1 MPEFETYVD
10 VDVDDFLSEC
20 SPREKE
26 ELIDAL
32 VEDGWVVRVAPKG
45 VIPEERLPSIP
56 EIEWQ
61 ELVNKLS
68 SVRITIHQEDEDQI
82 REILKKY

>member
-61 ELVNKLS
+61 EMCNKLS
-68 SVRITIHQEDEDQI
+68 NIRHMISLEDEETIKQ
-82 REILKKY
+82 ILKKF

>member
-20 SPREKE
+20 SLREKE

-32 VEDGWVVRVAPKG
+32 VEDGWVVRVSTKG

-56 EIEWQ
+56 ELEWQ
-61 ELVNKLS
+61 EMCNKLS
-68 SVRITIHQEDEDQI
+68 SIRHIISTEDEETIKQ
-82 REILKKY
+82 ILKKF

>member
-61 ELVNKLS
+61 EMCNKLS
-68 SVRITIHQEDEDQI
+68 NIRHMISLVDEETIKQI
-82 REILKKY
+82 IKKF

>member
-10 VDVDDFLSEC
+10 VDVDDFLSAL
-20 SPREKE
+20 STRETD

-45 VIPEERLPSIP
+45 VVPEDHLPSIP
-56 EIEWQ
+56 ELEWK
-61 ELVNKLS
+61 EMCNKLS
-68 SVRITIHQEDEDQI
+68 IIRLQISSEDEQTIRQI
-82 REILKKY
+82 ISKF

>member
-61 ELVNKLS
+61 EMCNKLS
-68 SVRITIHQEDEDQI
+68 NIRHMISLEDEETIKQI
-82 REILKKY
+82 IKKF

>member
-10 VDVDDFLSEC
+10 VDVDDFLSAL
-20 SPREKE
+20 STRETD

-45 VIPEERLPSIP
+45 VVPEDHLPSIP
-56 EIEWQ
+56 ELEWQ
-61 ELVNKLS
+61 EMCNKLS
-68 SVRITIHQEDEDQI
+68 NIRLQISSQDEQTIRQI
-82 REILKKY
+82 ISKF

>member
-10 VDVDDFLSEC
+10 VDVDDFFHEC
-20 SPREKE
+20 SSREKE
-26 ELIDAL
+26 ELIDIL
-32 VEDGWVVRVAPKG
+32 VDGGYVQRVAPRGTDPQEKQ
-45 VIPEERLPSIP
+45 PSIP
-56 EIEWQ
+56 ELEWQ

-68 SVRITIHQEDEDQI
+68 SVRITIRQEDEDII

>member
-61 ELVNKLS
+61 EMCNKLS
-68 SVRITIHQEDEDQI
+68 TIRHMISLEDEEAIKQ
-82 REILKKY
+82 ILKKF

>member
-56 EIEWQ
+56 ELEWQ
-61 ELVNKLS
+61 ELTNKLS
-68 SVRITIHQEDEDQI
+68 RIRLMISSEDEQTI
-82 REILKKY
+82 RNILSKF

>member
-56 EIEWQ
+56 EIDWQ

-68 SVRITIHQEDEDQI
+68 SVRITIRQEDEDQI

>member
-20 SPREKE
+20 SLREKE

-32 VEDGWVVRVAPKG
+32 VEDGWVVRVSPKG

-56 EIEWQ
+56 ELEWQ
-61 ELVNKLS
+61 EVCNKLS
-68 SVRITIHQEDEDQI
+68 SIRHIISTEDEETIKQ
-82 REILKKY
+82 ILKKF

>member
-10 VDVDDFLSEC
+10 VDVDDFLSAL
-20 SPREKE
+20 STRETE

-32 VEDGWVVRVAPKG
+32 VEDGWVVRVYPKG

-56 EIEWQ
+56 ELEWQ
-61 ELVNKLS
+61 EMCNKLS
-68 SVRITIHQEDEDQI
+68 SIRHIISTEDEETIKQ
-82 REILKKY
+82 ILKKF

>member
-61 ELVNKLS
+61 EMCNKLS
-68 SVRITIHQEDEDQI
+68 NIRHMISLEDEEAIKQI
-82 REILKKY
+82 IKKF

>member
-56 EIEWQ
+56 EIQWQ
-61 ELVNKLS
+61 EMCNKLS
-68 SVRITIHQEDEDQI
+68 TIRHMISFEDEEIIKQ
-82 REILKKY
+82 ILKKF

>member
-61 ELVNKLS
+61 EMCNKLS
-68 SVRITIHQEDEDQI
+68 TIRHMISLEDEETIKQ
-82 REILKKY
+82 ILKKF

>member
-56 EIEWQ
+56 EIDWQ
-61 ELVNKLS
+61 EMCNKLS
-68 SVRITIHQEDEDQI
+68 NIRHMISLEDEETIKQI
-82 REILKKY
+82 IKKF

>member
-20 SPREKE
+20 SLREKE

-32 VEDGWVVRVAPKG
+32 VEDGWVVRVSPKG

-56 EIEWQ
+56 ELEWQ
-61 ELVNKLS
+61 EMCNRLS
-68 SVRITIHQEDEDQI
+68 GIRHIISTEDEETIKQ
-82 REILKKY
+82 ILKKF

>member
-20 SPREKE
+20 SLREKE

-32 VEDGWVVRVAPKG
+32 VEDGWVVRVSPKG

-56 EIEWQ
+56 ELEWQ
-61 ELVNKLS
+61 EMCNKLS
-68 SVRITIHQEDEDQI
+68 SIRHIISTEDEETIKQ
-82 REILKKY
+82 ILKKF

>member
-10 VDVDDFLSEC
+10 VDVDDFLSAL
-20 SPREKE
+20 SIRETD

-45 VIPEERLPSIP
+45 VVPEDHLPSIP
-56 EIEWQ
+56 ELEWK
-61 ELVNKLS
+61 EMCNKLS
-68 SVRITIHQEDEDQI
+68 IIRLQISSEDEQTIRQI
-82 REILKKY
+82 ISKF

>member
-20 SPREKE
+20 SSREKE

-32 VEDGWVVRVAPKG
+32 VEDGWVVRVSPKG

-56 EIEWQ
+56 ELEWQ
-61 ELVNKLS
+61 EMCNKLS
-68 SVRITIHQEDEDQI
+68 SIRHIISTEDEETIKQ
-82 REILKKY
+82 ILKKF

>member
-61 ELVNKLS
+61 EMCNKLS
-68 SVRITIHQEDEDQI
+68 TIRHMISFEDEETIKQ
-82 REILKKY
+82 ILKKF

>member
-61 ELVNKLS
+61 EMCNKLS
-68 SVRITIHQEDEDQI
+68 TIRHIISLEDEETIKQ
-82 REILKKY
+82 ILKKF

>member
-20 SPREKE
+20 SKKEKE

-32 VEDGWVVRVAPKG
+32 VEDGLVVRVVPKG
-45 VIPEERLPSIP
+45 VIHQDRLPSLP
-56 EIEWQ
+56 ELEWQ
-61 ELVNKLS
+61 ELTNKLS
-68 SVRITIHQEDEDQI
+68 QIRLMISAEDEQTI
-82 REILKKY
+82 RNVLSKF